1 MNWRISKIK
10 RKQSATWTVMFIS
23 SLNFRKVFTVLTKAC
38 SVVQYICKVNI
49 NVFTC
54 QIFIYIT
61 RYCIFIIC
69 GKMKMLKIV
78 NNLYIRMRLKC
89 KFFWIKNNL
98 FNKIFTKKILKWV
111 ELHFEGNLVQL
122 HQHLHQDR
130 TSPSIIILI
139 TTEKNVFI

>member
-1 MNWRISKIK
+1 
-10 RKQSATWTVMFIS
+10 MFIS

-54 QIFIYIT
+54 QIFIYTT

-98 FNKIFTKKILKWV
+98 FNKIFTKNIKVSRVTLRRKFSSV
-111 ELHFEGNLVQL
+111 ASTSSSR
-122 HQHLHQDR
+122 QD
-130 TSPSIIILI
+130 I
-139 TTEKNVFI
+139 TIYHYTDYN